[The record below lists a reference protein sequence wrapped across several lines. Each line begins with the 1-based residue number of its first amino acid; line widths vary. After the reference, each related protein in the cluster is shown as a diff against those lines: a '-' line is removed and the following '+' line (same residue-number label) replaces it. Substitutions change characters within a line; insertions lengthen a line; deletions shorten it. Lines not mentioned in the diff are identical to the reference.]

1 MDLFDRKLQEDY
13 ANRAAAAAAAQ
24 ARADEAARYAVAQ
37 RVHEQELE
45 EQAERARRH
54 QRALE
59 EEHEKKS
66 INLLV
71 RMKKNW
77 LMPITSS
84 RVSRTC

>member
-13 ANRAAAAAAAQ
+13 ANRAAAAAAQ

-59 EEHEKKS
+59 EEHEKE
-66 INLLV
+66 INQLTRSYEEELAHA
-71 RMKKNW
+71 NN
-77 LMPITSS
+77 IF
-84 RVSRTC
+84 